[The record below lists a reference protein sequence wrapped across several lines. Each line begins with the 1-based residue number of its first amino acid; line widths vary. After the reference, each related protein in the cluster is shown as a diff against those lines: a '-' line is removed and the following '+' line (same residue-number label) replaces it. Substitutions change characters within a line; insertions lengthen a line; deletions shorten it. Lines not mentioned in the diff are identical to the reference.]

1 MYSRCQ
7 VKIEIYNKI
16 YNNEITVSRKIEI
29 YNKMYNNELTVSCK
43 IEMYNNELTVSSKI
57 EISSKYQV
65 YNVQEAEALI
75 IFDFKI

>member
-7 VKIEIYNKI
+7 LKIEIYYKI
-16 YNNEITVSRKIEI
+16 YNNELTVSRKIEI
-29 YNKMYNNELTVSCK
+29 YNK
-43 IEMYNNELTVSSKI
+43 MYNNELTVSSKI